1 MSDHPTE
8 KTTDL
13 IRLLL
18 KNFHFTF
25 NSDVPYLYG
34 AVHTFHT
41 TQLLPSETMVQ
52 YLLILELV
60 KPQNRGGFSENIY
73 SSTNNGLHI

>member
-13 IRLLL
+13 IQLLL
-18 KNFHFTF
+18 NNFLFTF

-41 TQLLPSETMVQ
+41 TQLLSSETVVQ
-52 YLLILELV
+52 YLLILEPV
-60 KPQNRGGFSENIY
+60 KQQNSGGFSDNIY